1 MCATWPDSETS
12 MSHAMMHDNPS
23 VALTGRD
30 LRGRISW
37 ICHGV
42 RIAAVVWIAWIAVMA
57 LITWSNPTTVLD
69 VYGRL
74 VGADLTGVSTARYA
88 LACAIVAASMG
99 MAAVIVFCVWQ
110 LFATYLA
117 GRVFTVDAA
126 LWLRRTGFV
135 VVAAVAF
142 AVLARVLITSIFAGR
157 LVVIGVYG
165 PLVVP
170 QDLLHVIFALLLL
183 ALAHIFKA
191 AAEI

>member
-1 MCATWPDSETS
+1 
-12 MSHAMMHDNPS
+12 MSHATKHGSPS

-30 LRGRISW
+30 LRGRIAW
-37 ICHGV
+37 ICRGV
-42 RIAAVVWIAWIAVMA
+42 RVAALVWIGWIAVMA
-57 LITWSNPTTVLD
+57 LITWSNPATVLD
-69 VYGRL
+69 TYGRL

-99 MAAVIVFCVWQ
+99 MAAIIVFCVWQ
-110 LFATYLA
+110 LFGTYLA

-157 LVVIGVYG
+157 LMVVVATYG
-165 PLVVP
+165 PLVLP
-170 QDLLHVIFALLLL
+170 QDLLHLIFALFLL
-183 ALAHIFKA
+183 ALAHILKA
-191 AAEI
+191 AAEMADDHAQIV